1 MRRTAALAAL
11 LLATLVLAAPAHAA
25 APRYIMVTGPGL
37 LRPVLLADW
46 NENLEFGVAVAGAP
60 RTRDKLAKRP
70 RFRIAEF
77 WGWIGPPPTRP
88 GQAGQH
94 GWFYPA
100 HGLRG
105 PVIVL
110 MADGILVPRVAPARV
125 LRILARHGVPTRL

>member
-1 MRRTAALAAL
+1 MS
-11 LLATLVLAAPAHAA
+11 TLVLAAPAQAA

-37 LRPVLLADW
+37 LRPALLADW
-46 NENLEFGVAVAGAP
+46 YENLDFVVAVAGAP
-60 RTRDKLAKRP
+60 RARGNLTRRP

-88 GQAGQH
+88 DQASQH

-100 HGLRG
+100 HGSRR

-110 MADGILVPRVAPARV
+110 VAEGILVPRVAPARV
-125 LRILARHGVPTRL
+125 LSILAGHGVPTRL